1 MAVPRGSWPLII
13 AIPEALSDKLGP
25 EGARALADLL
35 NNATVQ
41 TRGDVIEI
49 AANRFE
55 RAPAEE
61 TSCFG
66 LGLAEDFAALR
77 AQMHAIERRLLRLM
91 FVLWITQIAA
101 QAAILFAF
109 FRP

>member
-1 MAVPRGSWPLII
+1 LII
-13 AIPEALSDKLGP
+13 AIPEALRETLGP

-35 NNATVQ
+35 NDATVQ

-61 TSCFG
+61 TTPFG
-66 LGLAEDFAALR
+66 RGLAEDFAALR
-77 AQMHAIERRLLRLM
+77 AQMRAIERRLVRLM
-91 FVLWITQIAA
+91 LVLWIGQIAA
-101 QAAILFAF
+101 QLAILLAL